1 VNETQNLA
9 DPILLDTDVFS
20 YLMKPGDPRG
30 DSYRSHVARRM
41 NAISQITLGELLFGA
56 AWRNW
61 NAARLADLRRKLRD
75 VVILP
80 FDTEVCEDY
89 ARVKVAI
96 LSSGRVIADNDL
108 WIAATAIRYSIP
120 LLSNNRRHFEDV
132 PGLVLI
138 SEAPGK
144 GTRPKNGGAGQSELR
159 KFLTSQ
165 KYSPSS
171 GRPHSS
177 RTSGITAYGSYLS
190 YTPVSVLRR
199 CLVVDFFPLAR

>member
-1 VNETQNLA
+1 MNETQNLA

-30 DSYRSHVARRM
+30 DPYRSHVARRM

-61 NAARLADLRRKLRD
+61 NAARLADLRRKLRG

-80 FDTEVCEDY
+80 FDSEVCEDY
-89 ARVKVAI
+89 ARVKVGI
-96 LSSGRVIADNDL
+96 LSSGRVMADNDL

-138 SEAPGK
+138 SEAPG
-144 GTRPKNGGAGQSELR
+144 
-159 KFLTSQ
+159 
-165 KYSPSS
+165 
-171 GRPHSS
+171 
-177 RTSGITAYGSYLS
+177 
-190 YTPVSVLRR
+190 
-199 CLVVDFFPLAR
+199 

>member
-1 VNETQNLA
+1 MNETPNLA

-30 DSYRSHVARRM
+30 DPYRSHVARRM

-80 FDTEVCEDY
+80 FDTEVCEDH

-96 LSSGRVIADNDL
+96 LSSGRVMADNDL
-108 WIAATAIRYSIP
+108 WIAATAIR
-120 LLSNNRRHFEDV
+120 
-132 PGLVLI
+132 
-138 SEAPGK
+138 
-144 GTRPKNGGAGQSELR
+144 
-159 KFLTSQ
+159 
-165 KYSPSS
+165 
-171 GRPHSS
+171 
-177 RTSGITAYGSYLS
+177 
-190 YTPVSVLRR
+190 
-199 CLVVDFFPLAR
+199 

>member
-1 VNETQNLA
+1 VNETPNLA
-9 DPILLDTDVFS
+9 DPILLDTDAFS

-30 DSYRSHVARRM
+30 DPYRSHVARRM
-41 NAISQITLGELLFGA
+41 NAISQMGELLFGA

-89 ARVKVAI
+89 ARVRVAI
-96 LSSGRVIADNDL
+96 LSSGRVMADNDL

-138 SEAPGK
+138 SEAPG
-144 GTRPKNGGAGQSELR
+144 
-159 KFLTSQ
+159 
-165 KYSPSS
+165 
-171 GRPHSS
+171 
-177 RTSGITAYGSYLS
+177 
-190 YTPVSVLRR
+190 
-199 CLVVDFFPLAR
+199 

>member
-1 VNETQNLA
+1 MLS
-9 DPILLDTDVFS
+9 PKSHLL
-20 YLMKPGDPRG
+20 
-30 DSYRSHVARRM
+30 
-41 NAISQITLGELLFGA
+41 ELLFGA

-61 NAARLADLRRKLRD
+61 NAARLADLRRKLRE

-96 LSSGRVIADNDL
+96 LSSGRVMADNDL

-138 SEAPGK
+138 SEAPG
-144 GTRPKNGGAGQSELR
+144 
-159 KFLTSQ
+159 
-165 KYSPSS
+165 
-171 GRPHSS
+171 
-177 RTSGITAYGSYLS
+177 
-190 YTPVSVLRR
+190 
-199 CLVVDFFPLAR
+199 